1 MIPPIACGPRRR
13 ACLQGFS
20 LLEMVLVVAIMLVVA
35 AFAVPMWTTA
45 MRTARIRGSEADYAS
60 LLQMARTRAV
70 NDDRYYSVYIQPAAG
85 NVAPLAYV
93 DIYPQN
99 VNGTSGAGAPPG
111 GAYAAG
117 PPADPMVPLSPE
129 AVPQTQASA
138 PNTGNLLLSFCG
150 SCAAAIVK
158 NTPPTWGPDG
168 LPCAAAISAG
178 GTGTVCASGGGPIA
192 YAVYFQ
198 SSTTQEWDAVT
209 ISPAGR
215 IKTWYC
221 IPGCTAWSA
230 FNQ

>member
-1 MIPPIACGPRRR
+1 M
-13 ACLQGFS
+13 
-20 LLEMVLVVAIMLVVA
+20 LEMMIVVAIMLVVSA
-35 AFAVPMWTTA
+35 MAVPMWMTA

-60 LLQMARTRAV
+60 LLQIARTRAV
-70 NDDRYYSVYIQPAAG
+70 NDDRYYSVYIQPTAG
-85 NVAPLAYV
+85 NVPALAYV

-111 GAYAAG
+111 GSYTAG
-117 PPADPMVPLSPE
+117 PPADPMVALSSE
-129 AVPQTQASA
+129 AVPQAQASA

-150 SCAAAIVK
+150 TCAAAIIK
-158 NTPPTWGPDG
+158 NSAPTWGPDG
-168 LPCAAAISAG
+168 LPCLAAISSG
-178 GTGTVCASGGGPIA
+178 GTGTVCNSAGGPIA
-192 YAVYFQ
+192 YVVYFQ

-221 IPGCTAWSA
+221 PAGAGTWNP